1 VYRQLGQ
8 YEAAIDVY
16 QTAIAL
22 DSKDAIAHSSLLA
35 CYRQLGRI
43 ADYDRLLPDARRLV
57 ENENEY
63 NRACFEAI
71 VGNGDEALALLETG
85 LQKSQAAI
93 DWARNDP
100 DFENI
105 RDDPRFIELVGR

>member
-1 VYRQLGQ
+1 VRLGRQEEAIAA
-8 YEAAIDVY
+8 YEK
-16 QTAIAL
+16 AIAL
-22 DSKDAIAHSSLLA
+22 DPKDATAHSSLLA
-35 CYRQLGRI
+35 CYLQLGRI

-71 VGNGDEALALLETG
+71 VGNVEKALALLETG